1 MAIRFSSGRLLH
13 TVVAGEC
20 GSVTVVV
27 DDCVDSSI
35 PPMVELATLAGH
47 PVTLLRSADV
57 EVSGDGSVTLSFEL
71 PDVAV
76 DKAGF
81 LHINVVDRRSG
92 ESVGRCL
99 LLVTPAV

>member
-20 GSVTVVV
+20 SNISVVV
-27 DDCVDSSI
+27 DGCVDNSI
-35 PPMVELATLAGH
+35 PPMVELATLVGH

-57 EVSGDGSVTLSFEL
+57 EVSGEGSVTLSFKL
-71 PDVAV
+71 PSIAV

-92 ESVGRCL
+92 ESVGKCL
-99 LLVTPAV
+99 EA